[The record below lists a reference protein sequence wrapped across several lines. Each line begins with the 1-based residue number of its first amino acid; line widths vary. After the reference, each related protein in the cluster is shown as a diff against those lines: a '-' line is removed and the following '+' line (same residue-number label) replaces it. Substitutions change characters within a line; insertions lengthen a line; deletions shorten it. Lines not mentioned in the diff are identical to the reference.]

1 MAVGRARR
9 TTSSTAESG
18 GTDRCMTS
26 QAAYPRQKPAS
37 SVSKQSDSWRK
48 STTGFGHSDR
58 SSSPESAAKYS
69 STVIADLRTLVD
81 RRDLRLDFAWRELR
95 ARYKG
100 SALGFAWNFVN
111 PLLQLVVFWILFG
124 VVLRTRPITASGEQ
138 PYAIFL
144 FVGLLPWTFFATS
157 LQSGASAILANASL
171 VKKVRMPLQLL
182 PAASVL
188 SALANFLLSFLVLLA
203 ILAIFGPRHPEGLV
217 WIPLLVALQIV
228 MNLGFAYLLSALAV
242 FFRDVQHIL
251 GILLLAWYFLTPVL
265 FPVAVLND
273 RPDQLRLLYL
283 NPMTAIIVSYQRALL
298 DGLAPQ
304 WDALAYSAA
313 VAIVLF
319 VIGFWYFDRAKD
331 DFESAL

>member
-1 MAVGRARR
+1 M
-9 TTSSTAESG
+9 
-18 GTDRCMTS
+18 
-26 QAAYPRQKPAS
+26 
-37 SVSKQSDSWRK
+37 
-48 STTGFGHSDR
+48 
-58 SSSPESAAKYS
+58 
-69 STVIADLRTLVD
+69 IADLRVLVD
-81 RRDLRLDFAWRELR
+81 RRELLVDFAWRELR

-100 SALGFAWNFVN
+100 SALGFLWNFVN

-157 LQSGASAILANASL
+157 LQSGASAILANAPL

-188 SALANFLLSFLVLLA
+188 SALANFLLSFVVLLA
-203 ILAIFGPRHPEGLV
+203 ILAIFGPRHPEGFV
-217 WIPLLVALQIV
+217 WIPILVALQIV

-265 FPVAVLND
+265 FPVAVLN
-273 RPDQLRLLYL
+273 QLRLLYL
-283 NPMTAIIVSYQRALL
+283 NPMSAIIVSYQRAML

-304 WDALAYSAA
+304 WDAPAYSAA

>member
-1 MAVGRARR
+1 MHSPSSIRGRHAP
-9 TTSSTAESG
+9 ESG
-18 GTDRCMTS
+18 RNTL
-26 QAAYPRQKPAS
+26 PP
-37 SVSKQSDSWRK
+37 
-48 STTGFGHSDR
+48 
-58 SSSPESAAKYS
+58 
-69 STVIADLRTLVD
+69 VIADLRTLVD
-81 RRDLRLDFAWRELR
+81 RRQLLVDFAWRELR

-138 PYAIFL
+138 LYAIFL

-157 LQSGASAILANASL
+157 LQSGASAILANGPL

-203 ILAIFGPRHPEGLV
+203 VLAIFGPRHPEGLV

-228 MNLGFAYLLSALAV
+228 MNLGFAYLLSALGV

-265 FPVAVLND
+265 FPVAILAD
-273 RPDQLRLLYL
+273 KPEQLQLLYL
-283 NPMTAIIVSYQRALL
+283 NPMTAVIVAYQPALL
-298 DGLAPQ
+298 AGVPPQ
-304 WDALAYSAA
+304 WDALAYSPLFAA
-313 VAIVLF
+313 AAFIL
-319 VIGFWYFDRAKD
+319 GFWYFDRAKD

>member
-1 MAVGRARR
+1 
-9 TTSSTAESG
+9 
-18 GTDRCMTS
+18 
-26 QAAYPRQKPAS
+26 
-37 SVSKQSDSWRK
+37 
-48 STTGFGHSDR
+48 
-58 SSSPESAAKYS
+58 
-69 STVIADLRTLVD
+69 VIADLRALVD
-81 RRDLRLDFAWRELR
+81 RRELLADFAWRELR

-100 SALGFAWNFVN
+100 SVLGFAWNFVN
-111 PLLQLVVFWILFG
+111 PLLQLIVFWLLFG
-124 VVLRTRPITASGEQ
+124 VVLRTRPVTATGEQ

-157 LQSGASAILANASL
+157 LQSGASAILANGPL

-188 SALANFLLSFLVLLA
+188 SALANFLLSVAVLFA
-203 ILAIFGPRHPEGLV
+203 VLAIFGPRHPEGLV
-217 WIPLLVALQIV
+217 WIPLLIVVQIV

-265 FPVAVLND
+265 FPVAVLSD
-273 RPDQLRLLYL
+273 RPEQLRLLYV
-283 NPMTAIIVSYQRALL
+283 NPMTAIIVAYQRALL

-313 VAIVLF
+313 IAIVLF
-319 VIGFWYFDRAKD
+319 IVGFWYFDRA
-331 DFESAL
+331 

>member
-1 MAVGRARR
+1 M
-9 TTSSTAESG
+9 
-18 GTDRCMTS
+18 
-26 QAAYPRQKPAS
+26 
-37 SVSKQSDSWRK
+37 
-48 STTGFGHSDR
+48 
-58 SSSPESAAKYS
+58 
-69 STVIADLRTLVD
+69 IADLRTLVD
-81 RRDLRLDFAWRELR
+81 RRQLLVDFAWRELR

-100 SALGFAWNFVN
+100 SALGFLWNFVN

-157 LQSGASAILANASL
+157 LQSGASAILANAPL

-188 SALANFLLSFLVLLA
+188 SALANLLLSFLVLLA
-203 ILAIFGPRHPEGLV
+203 ILAIFGPRHPEGLL
-217 WIPLLVALQIV
+217 WIPVLVALQIV

-242 FFRDVQHIL
+242 FYRDVQHIL

-265 FPVAVLND
+265 FPAAVLND

-283 NPMTAIIVSYQRALL
+283 NPMTSIIVGYQRALL

-304 WDALAYSAA
+304 WDALAYSAG

-319 VIGFWYFDRAKD
+319 AVGFWYFDRAKD